1 MKCAT
6 EREADSRQ
14 TARPR
19 RASSRPTTRGGP
31 SADGPMRRTVDA
43 LPDEA
48 VMRRL
53 DAAADGIYMKHHPVN
68 WLSFV
73 LAFLSGGIVA
83 GVLAQSV
90 SWYVADLGSFAAVA
104 VTWVT
109 LMLFRVATW
118 SREHPLLAAMH
129 RSRYGDEADFT
140 RLERTALNEAIVRRY
155 LPLHERERLLPARES
170 GPAQP
175 S

>member
-1 MKCAT
+1 MKCAA
-6 EREADSRQ
+6 EREADAGR

-19 RASSRPTTRGGP
+19 GASSRPTTSGAP
-31 SADGPMRRTVDA
+31 SADGPMRRTGDA

-48 VMRRL
+48 LMRKL
-53 DAAADGIYMKHHPVN
+53 DAAADGIYMRHHPVN

-90 SWYVADLGSFAAVA
+90 SWYVADLGSFAAVS
-104 VTWVT
+104 VTWVS

-129 RSRYGDEADFT
+129 RLRYGDEADVT
-140 RLERTALNEAIVRRY
+140 PLERAALNEAIVKHY
-155 LPLHERERLLPARES
+155 LPPHERERLLPARET
-170 GPAQP
+170 GPVWP